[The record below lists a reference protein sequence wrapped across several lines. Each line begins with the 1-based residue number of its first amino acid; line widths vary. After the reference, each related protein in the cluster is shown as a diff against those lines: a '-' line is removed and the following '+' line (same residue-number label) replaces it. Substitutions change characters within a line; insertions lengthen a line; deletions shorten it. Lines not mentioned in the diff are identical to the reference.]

1 MQLTESEL
9 NLIFSIMRDLSG
21 DFNHFEVRQ
30 RVGESL
36 LELLDADYFASYVW
50 NEDENRFVSGV
61 NINMSTDNLARYE
74 AYFQFHDPIT
84 PTLQRR
90 RKATPVSEVMRHD
103 RLVKTEFYNDF
114 LKRDGLSYGINY
126 FAYDRGTN
134 IGDVRVW
141 RGSRKEDFT
150 ERDAMIV
157 DKIGPS
163 FVNALV
169 RAQKYDTERPALRF
183 SQIGDKIH
191 LTVRE
196 TEIAD
201 LIVVGASDEEICTRL
216 LISKSTLRSH
226 ITAIFKKTGLVR
238 RTQFAQYLADHSS
251 TVGEPEAFSIS
262 TH

>member
-1 MQLTESEL
+1 MQLTESES

-21 DFNHFEVRQ
+21 DFDHFEVRQ
-30 RVGESL
+30 RVGETL

-50 NEDENRFVSGV
+50 KDDENRFVSGV
-61 NINMSTDNLARYE
+61 NINMSSDNLARYE
-74 AYFQFHDPIT
+74 AHFQFHDPIT

-103 RLVKTEFYNDF
+103 RLVKTEFFNDF
-114 LKRDGLSYGINY
+114 LKRDGLCYGINY

-141 RGSRKEDFT
+141 RGSKKEDFS
-150 ERDAMIV
+150 ERDAMII

-163 FVNALV
+163 FVNALI
-169 RAQKYDTERPALRF
+169 RAKKYDTERPALRF
-183 SQIGDKIH
+183 SQIRDKIH

-196 TEIAD
+196 VEIAD
-201 LIVVGASDEEICTRL
+201 LIVVGASDEEICARL
-216 LISKSTLRSH
+216 MISKSTLRSH

-238 RTQFAQYLADHSS
+238 RTQFAQFLADNSCTGNQAELFSS
-251 TVGEPEAFSIS
+251 A